1 MTQDKLPL
9 IKLNGSV
16 LFPETLGIYEVER
29 SPAVMALENPTTRG
43 TLVFV
48 ATQKEQSQT
57 GTENVYKVGTVARI
71 EQVVR
76 LSDTQTKLQLVGLN
90 RGLITDFEYQPP
102 VLTVGYHLHPDEEIQ
117 LSQVDFDAFL
127 QLARTS
133 FENYSRHI
141 GKLSPDLGFVKNSQ
155 DLGLISY
162 KILGGIVSNDVVHK
176 QQGLE
181 TSNPITRL
189 RLAIAMIQK
198 ELEKLLVQKEVMI
211 NVRNNVD
218 KHQKEYYLR
227 EHMKVIKEQLG
238 EHEADL
244 EPDAYENR
252 IDSLQA
258 STEVKEKLTKELEKL
273 KRISPTSQE
282 SSVVREYLDL
292 VLDLPWGTKTDENT
306 DLSHSE
312 QILEE
317 DHYGLLKVKERI
329 IEFLAVRHKTQGLNA
344 PILCLVGPPGVG
356 KTSIA
361 KSIAKALN
369 RGYVRISL
377 GGLHDESEIRGHR
390 KTYLGS
396 MPGRVIGA
404 LRQAKTD
411 NPMILFDEL
420 DKISTS
426 HRGDPASALLEVLDK
441 EQNKTFR
448 DNYLEVPY
456 DISDAMFVCTANT
469 LEGIPPALRDRLDII
484 QLSSYTF
491 QEKKEIAKKYLLP
504 KQMKDHA
511 LTADQ
516 LTLTEPALEKVIHHY
531 TKEAGVRQL
540 ERQIETLC
548 RKTVRKGVN
557 AAEDF
562 ALTVDT
568 NCLDEYL
575 GKPKYR
581 LRKTADQAEIGV
593 VNGLAYTAF
602 GGDTLSI
609 EVNKAR
615 GKGGLKLTGNVGKVM
630 DESATAAYSYIRSN
644 CEPLGIDH
652 DFYRKLDLHIHIPEG
667 AIPKDGPSAGITMT
681 TAMVSVL
688 TDTPVRNDVAMTG
701 EITIRGK
708 VLPIGGL
715 KEKILAAKAAG
726 ITTVVLP
733 AANESDLAEIEDYAK
748 EGLAFV
754 LATTID
760 QVLTHA
766 LLTQP

>member
-1 MTQDKLPL
+1 MNQDKLPL

-29 SPAVMALENPTTRG
+29 SAAVIALENPDKQG
-43 TLVFV
+43 SLVFV
-48 ATQKEQSQT
+48 ATQTQHTVAS
-57 GTENVYKVGTVARI
+57 GENVYHIGTVARI
-71 EQVVR
+71 ENVVR
-76 LSDTQTKLQLVGLN
+76 LSATQAKLQLVGLQ
-90 RGLITDFEYQPP
+90 RGVITDFEHRPP
-102 VLTVGYHLHPDEEIQ
+102 VLVVGYNALPDDEVALNQ
-117 LSQVDFDAFL
+117 ADFDASL

-133 FENYSRHI
+133 FESYIRHM
-141 GKLSPDLGFVKNSQ
+141 GKISPDLGFVKNSQ
-155 DLGLISY
+155 DLGAISY
-162 KILGGIVSNDVVHK
+162 KMMGGIVSTDVLSK
-176 QQGLE
+176 QRVLE
-181 TSNPITRL
+181 ESNPVSRL
-189 RLAIAMIQK
+189 RLAVIMIQK
-198 ELEKLLVQKEVMI
+198 ELEKLLVQKEVMT
-211 NVRNNVD
+211 NVRSNVE

-238 EHEADL
+238 EQENDP
-244 EPDAYENR
+244 EPDEYAAR
-252 IDSLQA
+252 IHDLSA
-258 STEVKEKLTKELEKL
+258 GEEVKDKLNKELAKL

-292 VLDLPWGTKTDENT
+292 VLDLPWGTKTTENT
-306 DLSHSE
+306 DLANSE
-312 QILEE
+312 LVLEE
-317 DHYGLLKVKERI
+317 DHYGLTKVKERI
-329 IEFLAVRHKTQGLNA
+329 VEFLAVRHKTQGLNA

-369 RGYVRISL
+369 REYVRISL

-404 LRQAKTD
+404 LRQAKKD

-469 LEGIPPALRDRLDII
+469 LEGIPAALRDRLDII

-511 LTADQ
+511 LTDGQ
-516 LTLTEPALEKVIHHY
+516 LTLTEPALEAIINYY

-548 RKTVRKGVN
+548 RKTVRKSVGFG
-557 AAEDF
+557 EEF
-562 ALTVDT
+562 ALTVDQT
-568 NCLDEYL
+568 CLDEYL

-581 LRKTADQAEIGV
+581 LRKTTDHAEVGI

-644 CEPLGIDH
+644 CEALGVDH

-688 TDTPVRNDVAMTG
+688 TDAPVRNDVGMTG

-715 KEKILAAKAAG
+715 KEKVLAAKAAG
-726 ITTVVLP
+726 IKTVILP
-733 AANESDLAEIEDYAK
+733 ADNESDLSEIEDYAK
-748 EGLAFV
+748 EGLDFV
-754 LATTID
+754 LATDIS

-766 LLTQP
+766 LVS